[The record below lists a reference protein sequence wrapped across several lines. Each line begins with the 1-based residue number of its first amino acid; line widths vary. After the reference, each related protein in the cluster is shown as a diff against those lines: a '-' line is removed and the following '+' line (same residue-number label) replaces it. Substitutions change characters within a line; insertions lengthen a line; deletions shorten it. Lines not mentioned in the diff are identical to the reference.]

1 MAGGYQGGA
10 QTALAASAGFDPN
23 NTEWQIVNGMWVPKV
38 GLMMVPAALLAFGG
52 RAQLQGEIDC
62 VVDGGCTAQ
71 GCVSS
76 AVGLNNLR
84 DPEIPCLSAATSGA
98 LQQLLET

>member
-1 MAGGYQGGA
+1 
-10 QTALAASAGFDPN
+10 
-23 NTEWQIVNGMWVPKV
+23 
-38 GLMMVPAALLAFGG
+38 MMVPAALLAFGG